1 MDAVERCDEI
11 EGLAVPHNQET
22 QKTVMFVN
30 AACDSLSIR
39 GANRAK
45 PEEHV
50 SDVADVVDIQTY
62 FARPRLITRVDFSP
76 GTSLPVLWSLDLNN
90 ANIKSTMSVNFT
102 RAAGAFGYRG
112 TMCFRAQVVATP
124 FMAGRLRFAFEP
136 VNTSAIYPAGLGRV
150 DNICPLSQLPGVEL
164 DLNDSTDMV
173 IKVPFLHALSYFSV
187 SESNSTEMLG
197 RISLVKYQPLTVATG
212 VGAPAIAIWGWIE
225 DFETI
230 GAAASVVSF
239 QMGKL
244 TPSSKEAKVI
254 PGNLSN
260 VLSAGANLIMWA
272 GSRIPTISAFAGPTT
287 WVLRQASHVAASY
300 GWAKPVDASAA
311 HKIIT
316 TDMTYQHNYDGI
328 DTSHVLGGFAEN
340 AIVPSVG
347 FAGSDM
353 DEMAFDFLKQ
363 VSCAISQ
370 TSLLTTDTAGE
381 LIYACN
387 LNPMAMLYYPGT
399 RNVTAVPDAFL
410 RAPLWA
416 STVFGLA
423 NCFTNFRGGFK
434 FKVKIA
440 KTRFHTGKLLLG
452 FNPTLFVT
460 NTSSGNKLPDDY
472 FSGLF
477 KSVIWD
483 LRESSEMEFEAP
495 YICAAP
501 YLSVELPY
509 GAFFISVLE
518 PLVAPDTVATSV
530 PLLVEVA
537 GMPDLEFSVPRPKT
551 YGLCPSTEPPS
562 LLVSNVL
569 EQEKTDVGT
578 ITFQSGDFTPYRGVI
593 PEMAHLCVGEK
604 INSVKQLISRADLV
618 RVPVTAVETY
628 NNAPS
633 LPTWNIGG
641 NSQPDNSMLNYFQ
654 YWYGFFRG
662 GYCYDFISFGDKGRL
677 TALPTSL
684 NDAVTNL
691 PVIRENDGHLH
702 VKVPYYNRYTKSMLG
717 SNWSNSSYVLKVL
730 FSGERT
736 TPAYAAFMRAADDYQ
751 YGYFIGCPKLTRY
764 HPDELSTTF
773 IAQATL
779 NDVPP
784 V

>member
-1 MDAVERCDEI
+1 
-11 EGLAVPHNQET
+11 
-22 QKTVMFVN
+22 MFVN

-39 GANRAK
+39 GVNKAK
-45 PEEHV
+45 PEDHL
-50 SDVADVVDIQTY
+50 SDVADVVNIQTY
-62 FARPRLITRVDFSP
+62 FARPRLITRVDFSA
-76 GTSLPVLWSLDLNN
+76 GTNFPVLWSLDLNN

-136 VNTSAIYPAGLGRV
+136 ANTSAIYPSGFSKV

-173 IKVPFLHALSYFSV
+173 IKIPFLHALSYFTV
-187 SESNSTEMLG
+187 SESHSTEMLG

-212 VGAPAIAIWGWIE
+212 VGPPAIAIWGWIE

-230 GAAASVVSF
+230 GAAASAVSF

-244 TPSSKEAKVI
+244 TPSAKEAKVI

-260 VLSAGANLIMWA
+260 VLSAGANLAMWA
-272 GSRIPTISAFAGPTT
+272 GSRIPTISAFAGPTN
-287 WVLRQASHVAASY
+287 WVLRQASHIAASY
-300 GWAKPVDASAA
+300 GWAKPIDASAA
-311 HKIIT
+311 HKVIT

-370 TSLLTTDTAGE
+370 TSLLTTDTAGA
-381 LIYACN
+381 LVYACN
-387 LNPMAMLYYPGT
+387 LNPMAMLYYAGS
-399 RNVTAVPDAFL
+399 RNVTAVPDAFI
-410 RAPLWA
+410 RAPLWG
-416 STVFGLA
+416 STIFGLA
-423 NCFTNFRGGFK
+423 NCFSNFRGGFR
-434 FKVKIA
+434 FKIKIA

-452 FNPTLFVT
+452 FNPTSFVT
-460 NTSSGNKLPDDY
+460 NNAASNKLPDDF

-483 LRESSEMEFEAP
+483 LRESSEMEFEVP
-495 YICAAP
+495 YISAAP
-501 YLSVELPY
+501 YLPVETPY

-530 PLLVEVA
+530 PLLVEVS
-537 GMPDLEFSVPRPKT
+537 GMSDLEFSVPRPKV
-551 YGLCPSTEPPS
+551 YGLCPTAAPTMAIT
-562 LLVSNVL
+562 
-569 EQEKTDVGT
+569 TDIPDLIPTDSVG
-578 ITFQSGDFTPYRGVI
+578 ISFQSGNFTPYKSDT

-604 INSVKQLISRADLV
+604 INSVKQLVSRADLV
-618 RVPVTAVETY
+618 RVPVTAIETY
-628 NNAPS
+628 NNAPN
-633 LPTWNIGG
+633 LPSWTIEG
-641 NSQPDNSMLNYFQ
+641 NTQPNNSMLNYFQ
-654 YWYGFFRG
+654 YWYAFFRG
-662 GYCYDFISFGDKGRL
+662 GYCFDFISFGDKGRL
-677 TALPTSL
+677 TALPGSL
-684 NDAVTNL
+684 NNAITNL

-702 VKVPYYNRYTKSMLG
+702 VKVPYYNKYPKSMLG
-717 SNWSNSSYVLKVL
+717 SNWTNSSYALKVL

-736 TPAYAAFMRAADDYQ
+736 TPAYAAFIRAADDYQ

-764 HPDELSTTF
+764 YPDELSTTF
-773 IAQATL
+773 ITQATL
-779 NDVPP
+779 NDAPP